1 MPLLRSRS
9 QTVLPFYPSIER
21 WLGVYLCVESLNNE
35 HLQPKLQMC
44 PLTRSTIRRP
54 CSTMSPT
61 EMMTTKERAS
71 GELAARRGAPWMC
84 TSGTSRERE
93 GEGKD
98 EGSFLPG
105 WRIAFI
111 ITGPCRV
118 KREGARARLPEHVW
132 VLIIQQMGD
141 WKRVSNTI
149 HIEEVLEVEWE
160 ILQVRY
166 QVAIVANGLL
176 GGGLHASGD
185 EDGPTASSF
194 CIKRD

>member
-1 MPLLRSRS
+1 MANCIHNHGAVQS
-9 QTVLPFYPSIER
+9 
-21 WLGVYLCVESLNNE
+21 
-35 HLQPKLQMC
+35 
-44 PLTRSTIRRP
+44 
-54 CSTMSPT
+54 
-61 EMMTTKERAS
+61 KE
-71 GELAARRGAPWMC
+71 G
-84 TSGTSRERE
+84 
-93 GEGKD
+93 
-98 EGSFLPG
+98 GS
-105 WRIAFI
+105 A
-111 ITGPCRV
+111 
-118 KREGARARLPEHVW
+118 HVW

-149 HIEEVLEVEWE
+149 HSEEVLDVEWE